1 MTTTTQRLIADKLER
16 IEKLETELAELESS
30 PMAKHPFWAG
40 PISKAKQNIKHYRA
54 AITELSD

>member
-1 MTTTTQRLIADKLER
+1 MTTTTQRLIADKLKR

-30 PMAKHPFWAG
+30 PMATHTFWVGA
-40 PISKAKQNIKHYRA
+40 IRKAEKNIKHYRA